1 MRCQEFE
8 EQLAEY
14 LDQSLDAEQ
23 RRAFEE
29 HLEQC
34 GDCREQI
41 ALWNKLSTLPEEKP
55 AAGSR
60 ARFEAMLE
68 AYRQGQEARGHHRI
82 WKLPIGS
89 RTSPPVFTPLAQAA
103 LVIVLVGLGFAA
115 GRYIGGLNTNNRE
128 LTSLHRELAG
138 MRQLVVLSLLQ
149 QQSASER
156 LQAVAWS
163 VRSNRADPE
172 ILSALTDT
180 LRFDPSPDVRLAALD
195 ALKHFS
201 GLPRV
206 RSELIDALRGQQSPL
221 VQIELIDLMV
231 ELGEKSALQRL
242 NEFLQE
248 QDLNPV
254 VRQRAQAGIVELT
267 RG

>member
-1 MRCQEFE
+1 
-8 EQLAEY
+8 
-14 LDQSLDAEQ
+14 
-23 RRAFEE
+23 
-29 HLEQC
+29 
-34 GDCREQI
+34 
-41 ALWNKLSTLPEEKP
+41 
-55 AAGSR
+55 
-60 ARFEAMLE
+60 
-68 AYRQGQEARGHHRI
+68 
-82 WKLPIGS
+82 
-89 RTSPPVFTPLAQAA
+89 
-103 LVIVLVGLGFAA
+103 
-115 GRYIGGLNTNNRE
+115 
-128 LTSLHRELAG
+128 

-163 VRSNRADPE
+163 VRGNQPDPE

-195 ALKHFS
+195 VLKHFS

-221 VQIELIDLMV
+221 VQIELIDFMV

-242 NEFLQE
+242 KEFVQE

>member
-1 MRCQEFE
+1 MRCQKFE
-8 EQLAEY
+8 EQLADY
-14 LDQSLDAEQ
+14 LDQSLDAEH
-23 RRAFEE
+23 RRALEE

-34 GDCREQI
+34 GDCREQV

-55 AAGSR
+55 AAALR

-68 AYRQGQEARGHHRI
+68 AYRQGQEAAERPRI
-82 WKLPIGS
+82 WKLPTRQ
-89 RTSPPVFTPLAQAA
+89 RTTTNLFVPLAQAA
-103 LVIVLVGLGFAA
+103 LVIVLVGLGFVA
-115 GRYIGGLNTNNRE
+115 GRHIGGLNTNSRE
-128 LTSLHRELAG
+128 LRSLHQELAG

-156 LQAVAWS
+156 LRAVAWS

-180 LRFDPSPDVRLAALD
+180 LRLDPSPDVRLAALD

-201 GLPRV
+201 GQPRV
-206 RSELIDALRGQQSPL
+206 RSELIDALQGQQSPL

-231 ELGEKSALQRL
+231 ELGEKGALQRL
-242 NEFLQE
+242 KEFVQE

-254 VRQRAQAGIVELT
+254 VRQRAQAGIVQLT
-267 RG
+267 QG

>member
-8 EQLAEY
+8 EQLADY
-14 LDQSLDAEQ
+14 LNQSLDAEH

-34 GDCREQI
+34 GDCREQV
-41 ALWNKLSTLPEEKP
+41 ALWNKLSMLPEEKP

-68 AYRQGQEARGHHRI
+68 AYQQGQEARGDHRI
-82 WKLPIGS
+82 WKLPIRS
-89 RTSPPVFTPLAQAA
+89 RTSPRVFTPLAQAA

-115 GRYIGGLNTNNRE
+115 GRYISGLNTNNRE
-128 LTSLHRELAG
+128 LTSLHQELAG

-156 LQAVAWS
+156 FQAVAWS

-221 VQIELIDLMV
+221 VQIELIDFMV

-242 NEFLQE
+242 KEFVQE

-254 VRQRAQAGIVELT
+254 VRQRAQAGIVQLT

>member
-1 MRCQEFE
+1 M
-8 EQLAEY
+8 QLADY
-14 LDQSLDAEQ
+14 LDESLDAEH
-23 RRAFEE
+23 RRALEE

-34 GDCREQI
+34 TDCREQV
-41 ALWNKLSTLPEEKP
+41 ALWNKLSMLPEEKP
-55 AAGSR
+55 AAALR

-68 AYRQGQEARGHHRI
+68 AFRQGQQAGEGRRI
-82 WKLPIGS
+82 WKLPA
-89 RTSPPVFTPLAQAA
+89 RRKTSPSLFAPLAQAA

-115 GRYIGGLNTNNRE
+115 GRYLSGPNTNNRE
-128 LTSLHRELAG
+128 LTSLHQELAG

-156 LQAVAWS
+156 LRAVAWS
-163 VRSNRADPE
+163 VSGNRADPE
-172 ILSALTDT
+172 VLSALTDT
-180 LRFDPSPDVRLAALD
+180 LRLDPSPDVRLAALD

-201 GLPRV
+201 GQPRV

>member
-8 EQLAEY
+8 EQLADY
-14 LDQSLDAEQ
+14 LDQSLDAEP
-23 RRAFEE
+23 RRALEE

-34 GDCREQI
+34 ADCREQV
-41 ALWNKLSTLPEEKP
+41 ALWNKLSMVPEEKP
-55 AAGSR
+55 AASSR

-68 AYRQGQEARGHHRI
+68 AYRQGQEAAESRRI
-82 WKLPIGS
+82 WKLPIRR
-89 RTSPPVFTPLAQAA
+89 RTSPNLFAPLAQAA
-103 LVIVLVGLGFAA
+103 LVFVLVGAGFAA
-115 GRYIGGLNTNNRE
+115 GRYAGGRDTDNRE
-128 LTSLHRELAG
+128 LTSLHQELAG
-138 MRQLVVLSLLQ
+138 MRQLVVLSMLQ

-180 LRFDPSPDVRLAALD
+180 LRLDPSPDVRLAALD

-201 GLPRV
+201 GQPRV

-231 ELGEKSALQRL
+231 DLGEKSALQRL
-242 NEFLQE
+242 NEFVQE

-254 VRQRAQAGIVELT
+254 VRQRAQAGIVQLT

>member
-8 EQLAEY
+8 EQLADY
-14 LDQSLDAEQ
+14 LDQSLDAEP
-23 RRAFEE
+23 RRALEE

-34 GDCREQI
+34 ADCREQV
-41 ALWNKLSTLPEEKP
+41 ALWNKLPMLPEEKP
-55 AAGSR
+55 SASSR
-60 ARFEAMLE
+60 ARFEAMLA
-68 AYRQGQEARGHHRI
+68 AYRQGQEAAESRRI
-82 WKLPIGS
+82 WKLPVRR
-89 RTSPPVFTPLAQAA
+89 RTSPSLFAPLAQAA
-103 LVIVLVGLGFAA
+103 LVIVLIGLGFAA
-115 GRYIGGLNTNNRE
+115 GRYAGGLDTNNRE
-128 LTSLHRELAG
+128 LTSLHQELAG
-138 MRQLVVLSLLQ
+138 MRQLVVLSMLQ

-180 LRFDPSPDVRLAALD
+180 LRLDPSPDVRLAALD

-201 GLPRV
+201 GQPRV

-242 NEFLQE
+242 EEFVQE

-254 VRQRAQAGIVELT
+254 VRQRAQAGIVQLT